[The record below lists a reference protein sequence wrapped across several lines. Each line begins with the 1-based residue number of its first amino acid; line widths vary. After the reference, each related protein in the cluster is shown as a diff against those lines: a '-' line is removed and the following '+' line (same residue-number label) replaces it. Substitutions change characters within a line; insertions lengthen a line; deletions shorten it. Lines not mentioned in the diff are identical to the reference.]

1 MRIITEDNIDQME
14 SMANSRNI
22 ENATGFSDINEVRK
36 LFNKL
41 ARREHVMGEN
51 KNYITPDINS
61 PPAGFEPAT
70 PDFATPD
77 YNNENWDSP
86 LYVPTSPDFVP
97 TTPLYAPTS
106 PLYAPTSPLYAPTSP
121 DFVPTTPEYAP
132 PLDFVPTT
140 PEYAPP
146 REYEMG
152 EAVLIRGD
160 TNQLWTIIKIG
171 PNLITTQN
179 SQGEIKIVT
188 KSDLYS
194 PSDVV
199 QASAQ
204 PPPDLTG
211 GGAIPGINFAP
222 IFNFGNSETVAPTS
236 TAISGGMVAPTSTAI
251 SSETAVSG
259 GGGLT
264 ELPIDFSNFLIKKV

>member
-41 ARREHVMGEN
+41 ARREHIVGEN
-51 KNYITPDINS
+51 RYDMTPDINS

-77 YNNENWDSP
+77 YNGKNEDLDSP
-86 LYVPTSPDFVP
+86 EFVP
-97 TTPLYAPTS
+97 TTPPYAPTS
-106 PLYAPTSPLYAPTSP
+106 PLYAPTSPLYAPTTP
-121 DFVPTTPEYAP
+121 DYAPTTPEYAP
-132 PLDFVPTT
+132 TT
-140 PEYAPP
+140 PPYAPP
-146 REYEMG
+146 YAPPHEYEMG
-152 EAVLIRGD
+152 ETVLIRGD
-160 TNQLWTIIKIG
+160 SNQLWTVIKIG

-179 SQGEIKIVT
+179 DQGEIKIVT

-194 PSDVV
+194 PGDVVAQPQPQQQPPSDV
-199 QASAQ
+199 
-204 PPPDLTG
+204 TG

-222 IFNFGNSETVAPTS
+222 VFNFGNNETAPSVQETVPIPAQEP
-236 TAISGGMVAPTSTAI
+236 P
-251 SSETAVSG
+251 VSG

-264 ELPIDFSNFLIKKV
+264 ELPLDFSNFLIKKV